1 MNNIRIQILLQ
12 ILADFIAISISFVA
26 QYWFRFHSGLVPV
39 TITPDFETK
48 IITYIFFLFFWFLTL
63 FLTGLY
69 KNWYEQSPFEEL
81 KGVFKAVLIGTI
93 IIIFLVYTDSGNS
106 PRMMFLLYF
115 FVFFLLLAFG
125 RIIQRQIQK
134 KLRTKKIITIP
145 MLVIGDYYSCLDFYE
160 KTLVSVNWGFSIS
173 GILIPNKI
181 LPKNPVKHI
190 PIHLGFD
197 ELEDAIR
204 LDRPEVIVLL
214 SSDLNHDELLD
225 IASKA
230 VDADIRVK
238 IQPDLYEVFSGQTR
252 ARNLWGV
259 PLIEIST
266 QILKPYQAF
275 LKRTFDIIFSLIVI
289 IIGLPVWL
297 LVAVLVK
304 LSSKGPIFYVQE
316 RVGKEGK
323 NFKIYKFRSM
333 KTTQKEQKPNWTQ
346 QNDPRVTPFGKFIRK
361 THIDEIPQF
370 INALIGDMSVVG
382 PRPEVPKFVEDFSR
396 ALPQYKRRL
405 KIRPGLTGWWQ
416 IQYTNYEFSIE
427 EIKNRLKDDFYY
439 IENFSLTLDLE
450 IIIRTIWLMIKGHG
464 QT

>member
-1 MNNIRIQILLQ
+1 MNNVRIQILLQ
-12 ILADFIAISISFVA
+12 IIFDFIAISISFIT

-39 TITPDFETK
+39 SIVPDFETK
-48 IITYIFFLFFWFLTL
+48 IFTYLLFLIFWYLTL

-69 KNWYEQSPFEEL
+69 KNWYEQSPFDEL
-81 KGVFKAVLIGTI
+81 KAVFKAVFIGTI
-93 IIIFLVYTDSGNS
+93 IIIFLVYTDSSSS

-115 FVFFLLLAFG
+115 FFFFITLSLG
-125 RIIQRQIQK
+125 RFSQRQVQK
-134 KLRTKKIITIP
+134 KLRAKKIIQIP
-145 MLVIGDYYSCLDFYE
+145 MLLVGDYYNCLDFYE
-160 KTLVSVNWGFSIS
+160 KTLISVNWGFSVA
-173 GILIPNKI
+173 GILVPNRI
-181 LPKNPVKHI
+181 TPKNPIRNI
-190 PIHLGFD
+190 PLHFGLE
-197 ELEDAIR
+197 ELEDAIK
-204 LDRPEVIVLL
+204 LNRPEVIVLL
-214 SSDLNHDELLD
+214 SSKTDHEELLD

-230 VDADIRVK
+230 ADNDIRVK
-238 IQPDLYEVFSGQTR
+238 IQPDLYEVFTGQTR

-275 LKRTFDIIFSLIVI
+275 LKRGFDIFFSLFVIV
-289 IIGLPVWL
+289 IGLPFWL
-297 LVAVLVK
+297 LVALLVK
-304 LSSKGPIFYVQE
+304 LSSPGPVFYIQE
-316 RVGKEGK
+316 RVGKNGK
-323 NFKIYKFRSM
+323 SFKIYKFRSM
-333 KTTQKEQKPNWTQ
+333 RSDHTVQKPNWTQ

-361 THIDEIPQF
+361 SHIDEIPQF
-370 INALIGDMSVVG
+370 WNALIGDMSVVG
-382 PRPEVPKFVEDFSR
+382 PRPEVPKFVEEFSK

-416 IQYTNYEFSIE
+416 IQYVNYEFSLD